1 MFFLA
6 ITSTLA
12 AAHDTKFVSGPL
24 SLGISMELQ
33 HVRSTEPKLSRRSII
48 TERDPALSSN
58 ASSALTSF
66 ESGSSYFATV
76 RIGTPGQ
83 LFSLLVD
90 TGSALTWFPSS
101 SCDSNCGHMSQE
113 FRSDLSSTFLSTA
126 SSRDIHYGTGYV
138 RGRLITDAIEWA
150 GFSAKKQPFLLVSE
164 QSPEVIAIFND
175 TGDGIL
181 GLTYQDGLNST
192 TSHETVIYSI
202 FQENQNLLPLFSMWL
217 NPSSVTKQRDSN
229 GGKLIVG
236 GVDETLYNGNFTF
249 IPIFPVAVDGSVS
262 GSYYWTVA
270 ARSIGIRGSV
280 SVPAVSATAVII
292 DSGTSGMFVDE
303 STLKN
308 LVLAFSVNYPGA
320 FQLDPATNLYMV
332 SCKLVGKLPDIIF
345 NLGDNIPFP
354 ISSANYIVGSGVP
367 GKCALY
373 ILSKTDRRGAVTVWI
388 LGSVFLQS
396 YYAIYD
402 MGNQQVGFASSAD
415 GNTPGKGTPLT
426 LESLKAGGGVGVTDA
441 APRTSNAY
449 AVSCFLALGK
459 SKSAKT
465 RNGDAENLKQEFGK
479 LLSPIK
485 MKVSALAAA
494 AVIAASVSALDSGVG
509 IDDGAIP
516 IYARTRS
523 YSHGAIAAQTK
534 ALQYRYSSPATSLSQ
549 SLAQISIGDAIP
561 LINYGSNSFF
571 VRLRIGS
578 NKQEFSLDIDTG
590 SSFMWVPS
598 VSCNPCAGSNPRFNY
613 SKSASFKNLNN
624 FTVHKLQ
631 YGTGS
636 VNGFDGQDTVQWDTY
651 TIENQPLLVTTSQD
665 SVMRMALGTYG
676 DGILGLAFED
686 GLKQGFHETIMY
698 NLASKNMLPQ
708 NIFSIWM
715 NQSDTG
721 TETAPSS
728 SSGQLVLGAPH
739 TSLYWGSFKFFPV
752 VPIPGYNRDGSS
764 TKAYYWAIKASG
776 LSVGVRNSLPAPAGT
791 IMVIDSGT
799 SMMTIEH
806 ASHTELLRVLKETGQ
821 EIIKRPDGTQH
832 VNCSTVKTL
841 PSISFNIGDSIP
853 FVFSFSDYILPDPK
867 GGDDCTLGFQ
877 PFTASLG
884 DGGPNLWIV
893 GSIFLQ
899 KYCTV
904 FDLENEQVGF
914 ALASDGFTAAN
925 GTPLDL
931 ATLLAN
937 SKNNEAGKTSGEMKR
952 PRYPD
957 ASVLLALFLLFYSCI

>member
-6 ITSTLA
+6 IASTLA
-12 AAHDTKFVSGPL
+12 AAHDTTPL
-24 SLGISMELQ
+24 SLGISMDLQ
-33 HVRSTEPKLSRRSII
+33 HVRSTEPKVTRRSII
-48 TERDPALSSN
+48 TERDPSLSSN

-83 LFSLLVD
+83 QFSLLVD
-90 TGSALTWFPSS
+90 TGSALTWFPSV
-101 SCDSNCGHMSQE
+101 SCDGNCGHMSQE
-113 FRSDLSSTFLSTA
+113 FRSDQSSTFLSTA

-138 RGRLITDAIEWA
+138 HGRLITDAIEWG

-164 QSPEVIAIFND
+164 QSPEVISIFND

-181 GLTYQDGLNST
+181 GLTYQDGLNAT
-192 TSHETVIYSI
+192 ASHETVIYSI
-202 FQENQNLLPLFSMWL
+202 FRENQNLLPLFSMWL
-217 NPSSVTKQRDSN
+217 NPSSVTKQRDLN

-236 GVDETLYNGNFTF
+236 GVDESLYNGNFTF
-249 IPIFPVAVDGSVS
+249 IPIFPVALDSSVT

-270 ARSIGIRGSV
+270 ARSIGVRGSV
-280 SVPAVSATAVII
+280 SVPAGSGTAVII

-320 FQLDPATNLYMV
+320 FQFDPATNLYMV

-345 NLGDNIPFP
+345 NLGNNIPFP

-373 ILSKTDRRGAVTVWI
+373 ILSKTDTRGSVTVWI

-402 MGNQQVGFASSAD
+402 MGNQQVGFASAAD

-441 APRTSNAY
+441 APRASNAY
-449 AVSCFLALGK
+449 A
-459 SKSAKT
+459 AKVP
-465 RNGDAENLKQEFGK
+465 RQEMEMHNK
-479 LLSPIK
+479 LETKEFDSHVK

-494 AVIAASVSALDSGVG
+494 AAALVSSVAALDAAVGV
-509 IDDGAIP
+509 DGAIP
-516 IYARTRS
+516 IYARSRS
-523 YSHGAIAAQTK
+523 YSHEAIAAQTK
-534 ALQYRYSSPATSLSQ
+534 ALQYRYSTPASSLSQ

-561 LINYGSNSFF
+561 LINYGSNTFF
-571 VRLRIGS
+571 IRLKIGS
-578 NKQEFSLDIDTG
+578 NKQEFALDIDTG
-590 SSFMWVPS
+590 SSFLWIPS

-613 SKSASFKNLNN
+613 SKSTSFKNLNN
-624 FTVHKLQ
+624 STVHKLQ

-636 VNGFDGQDTVQWDTY
+636 VNGFDGQDTVQWDGY
-651 TIENQPLLVTTSQD
+651 TIENQPVLVTTSQD
-665 SVMRMALGTYG
+665 TVMRIALGTFG

-708 NIFSIWM
+708 NLFSIWM

-728 SSGQLVLGAPH
+728 YSGQLVLGAPH
-739 TSLYWGSFKFFPV
+739 TSLYWGAFKFFRV

-776 LSVGVRNSLPAPAGT
+776 LSVGGRNSLPAPAGT

-821 EIIKRPDGTQH
+821 EIIKRADGTQH

-841 PSISFNIGDSIP
+841 PNISFNIGDSIP

-925 GTPLDL
+925 GTPLDV

-937 SKNNEAGKTSGEMKR
+937 SNNQAGKTSGGMKR
-952 PRYPD
+952 LRYPD
-957 ASVLLALFLLFYSCI
+957 VSVLLALFLLLFYSCI